1 MRIGARERIP
11 LESWQPIKTRLKIY
25 TKKGDDGRT
34 GLLGISSRVSKSSA
48 RVSTYGDV
56 DELNSVLGVVRSENR
71 NSKLDEILE
80 KVQRDLFS
88 IGSELATLT
97 GPSDLGKRI
106 PAFPRIT
113 INDVQRLEHDIDK
126 AEEILIPLT
135 KFILPGGT
143 KAASFL
149 HVARSVCRRVE
160 RGVVA
165 LGENDTINPVIQA
178 YLNRLSDLLFVL
190 ARESN
195 SEAGIRDNQWAP

>member
-1 MRIGARERIP
+1 M
-11 LESWQPIKTRLKIY
+11 KIY
-25 TKKGDDGRT
+25 TKKGDDGKT
-34 GLLGISSRVSKSSA
+34 GLLGASSRVSKSSG
-48 RVSTYGDV
+48 RVSAYGDV
-56 DELNSVLGVVRSENR
+56 DELNSVLGVVRSENKDL
-71 NSKLDEILE
+71 KLDEILE

-97 GPSDLGKRI
+97 PSSDPGERLYG
-106 PAFPRIT
+106 FHRIT
-113 INDVQRLEHDIDK
+113 MNDVQRLEYNIDE
-126 AEEILIPLT
+126 AEETLIPLAN
-135 KFILPGGT
+135 FILPGGT

-165 LGENDTINPVIQA
+165 LGENDTISPAIRA

-195 SEAGIRDNQWAP
+195 SQTGITDNQWAP

>member
-1 MRIGARERIP
+1 M
-11 LESWQPIKTRLKIY
+11 KIY
-25 TKKGDDGRT
+25 TKKGDDGKT
-34 GLLGISSRVSKSSA
+34 GLLGTSSRVSKSSA

-56 DELNSVLGVVRSENR
+56 DELNSVLGVVRSENK

-97 GPSDLGKRI
+97 GPSDKRI
-106 PAFPRIT
+106 PGFHRIT
-113 INDVQRLEHDIDK
+113 ISDVKRLEYDIDM
-126 AEEILIPLT
+126 AEEILSQLT
-135 KFILPGGT
+135 TFILPGGT
-143 KAASFL
+143 KVASFL

-165 LGENDTINPVIQA
+165 LRENDRINPDIQA

-190 ARESN
+190 ARQSN

>member
-1 MRIGARERIP
+1 M
-11 LESWQPIKTRLKIY
+11 KIY

-88 IGSELATLT
+88 IRSELATLT

-113 INDVQRLEHDIDK
+113 INDVQRLEHDIDR
-126 AEEILIPLT
+126 AEEILVPLT

-195 SEAGIRDNQWAP
+195 SEAGIRDNEWAP

>member
-1 MRIGARERIP
+1 M
-11 LESWQPIKTRLKIY
+11 KIY

-106 PAFPRIT
+106 PAFRRIT

>member
-11 LESWQPIKTRLKIY
+11 LESRQPIKTRLKIY

-113 INDVQRLEHDIDK
+113 INDVQRLEHDIDR